1 MPRSMLAR
9 LAACILLAAGLRGC
23 VAYEYEHEFWLRVDG
38 SGTVNVTGRPE
49 LWTAFKGPD
58 AAASTRV
65 GPTRES
71 VRALFERSGLEV
83 KRVTLTERSGRQYL
97 FVSADFK
104 DLNALRG
111 TPAFV
116 DFEKLSVGREG
127 ERLSLYG
134 IWKRPASR
142 TEQPSEA
149 GLMAV
154 RFHLPSKVYEHKN
167 AMDGVERGNI
177 VGWRQ
182 DVRQALAGRRL
193 EVGALMDPR
202 SILVSTVGLFA
213 IAIAGGLSVLA
224 LGLYLAVRKGRRE
237 NGAG

>member
-1 MPRSMLAR
+1 MLAR
-9 LAACILLAAGLRGC
+9 LAACLLLAAGLRGC

-49 LWTAFKGPD
+49 LWSAFKGP
-58 AAASTRV
+58 AAASPQ
-65 GPTRES
+65 GAPTRES
-71 VRALFERSGLEV
+71 VRALFERSGLAV
-83 KRVTLTERSGRQYL
+83 KRVTLTTRGGREYL

-111 TPAFV
+111 TPAFS
-116 DFEKLSVGREG
+116 DFENLSVGREG

-134 IWKRPASR
+134 IWRRPAAR
-142 TEQPSEA
+142 TEKPA
-149 GLMAV
+149 DDGLMAV

-167 AMDGVERGNI
+167 AVDGVERGNI

-182 DVRQALAGRRL
+182 DVTQGLAGRRL

-213 IAIAGGLSVLA
+213 IAIVGGLSVLA
-224 LGLYLAVRKGRRE
+224 LGLYLAFRKGQRE
-237 NGAG
+237 NGASSVP

>member
-9 LAACILLAAGLRGC
+9 LAACLLLAAGLRGC

-58 AAASTRV
+58 AAGTKGTA
-65 GPTRES
+65 TRES
-71 VRALFERSGLEV
+71 VRALFERSGLTV

-97 FVSADFK
+97 FLSADFE

-111 TPAFV
+111 TPAFA
-116 DFEKLSVGREG
+116 DFENLSLGREG

-142 TEQPSEA
+142 TEKPSEG

-154 RFHLPSKVYEHKN
+154 RFHLPSKVDEHKN

-182 DVRQALAGRRL
+182 DVPQALAGKRL

-202 SILVSTVGLFA
+202 SIHVSTVGLFA
-213 IAIAGGLSVLA
+213 IAIVAGLSLLA

>member
-9 LAACILLAAGLRGC
+9 LAACLLLAAGLRGC

-58 AAASTRV
+58 AADRRGTA
-65 GPTRES
+65 TRES
-71 VRALFERSGLEV
+71 VRALFERSGLSV
-83 KRVTLTERSGRQYL
+83 KRVTLTERDGRPYL
-97 FVSADFK
+97 FVSADFA

-111 TPAFV
+111 TPAFA
-116 DFEKLSVGREG
+116 DFENLSVGREG

-142 TEQPSEA
+142 TEKPAED

-202 SILVSTVGLFA
+202 SILVSTVGLFG
-213 IAIAGGLSVLA
+213 IAIVGGLSVLA

>member
-1 MPRSMLAR
+1 MRRSMLAR
-9 LAACILLAAGLRGC
+9 LAACLLLAAGLRGC

-49 LWTAFKGPD
+49 LWAAFKGPD
-58 AAASTRV
+58 AANPQGVA
-65 GPTRES
+65 TRET
-71 VRALFERSGLEV
+71 VRALFERSGLSV
-83 KRVTLTERSGRQYL
+83 KRVTLTERRGRPYL

-116 DFEKLSVGREG
+116 DFENLSVGHEG
-127 ERLSLYG
+127 GRLSLYG
-134 IWKRPASR
+134 IWKRPESR
-142 TEQPSEA
+142 TEKPSED

-167 AMDGVERGNI
+167 AVDGVERGNI

-182 DVRQALAGRRL
+182 DVRQALGGRRL

-202 SILVSTVGLFA
+202 SILISTVGLFA
-213 IAIAGGLSVLA
+213 IAIVGGLSVLA
-224 LGLYLAVRKGRRE
+224 LGLYLAFRKGRRE
-237 NGAG
+237 NGTAG

>member
-1 MPRSMLAR
+1 MRRSMLAR
-9 LAACILLAAGLRGC
+9 LAACLLLAAGLRGC
-23 VAYEYEHEFWLRVDG
+23 VSYEYEHEFWLRVDG
-38 SGTVNVTGRPE
+38 SGSVNVTGRPE
-49 LWTAFKGPD
+49 LWTAFKGPE
-58 AAASTRV
+58 AANAQ
-65 GPTRES
+65 GAATRES
-71 VRALFERSGLEV
+71 VRALFERSGLAV
-83 KRVTLTERSGRQYL
+83 KRVTLTERRGRQYL

-111 TPAFV
+111 TPAFA

-134 IWKRPASR
+134 IWKRPAAR
-142 TEQPSEA
+142 AEKPADE

-167 AMDGVERGNI
+167 AVDGVERGNI

-182 DVRQALAGRRL
+182 EVRQALGGRRL

-224 LGLYLAVRKGRRE
+224 LGFYLAFRKGRRE
-237 NGAG
+237 NGTG